1 MKGATQEVF
10 MTLQDM
16 IKLAT
21 EGKICELEL
30 LSLEGGFYILRAQLQ
45 ETCCTL
51 LDNKGQTMQLR
62 STTHLR
68 DLLSDLPASA
78 PPLSCVL
85 VQHVVHDEMC
95 GAREGPIEPL
105 RMPFSLTSTW

>member
-1 MKGATQEVF
+1 

-51 LDNKGQTMQLR
+51 LDNKAQTMQ
-62 STTHLR
+62 LR

-105 RMPFSLTSTW
+105 RMPFSLTSSW